1 MTCRAFTF
9 AQARR
14 AASRLGVSGLVPL
27 RTLRAGMNV
36 EREHADIG
44 ACRSSTMAARIALA
58 HLRERPD
65 YYARLKRYVER

>member
-14 AASRLGVSGLVPL
+14 AARSLRVDGLVPL

-36 EREHADIG
+36 EREHRDIG
-44 ACRSSTMAARIALA
+44 ACRSPTMAARIALA

-65 YYARLKRYVER
+65 YYDRLKRYVER